1 MIVLVRIDD
10 RLLHGQIALS
20 WKSELDYDA
29 IVIADDAAAKDE
41 LRKNALKLGVP
52 DGVRLAIRDMEEAV
66 KVLHHEKLQNMR
78 VLVVVSSTQ
87 NAKRLY
93 ELLSDTPHLNIGG
106 IQAKEGTK
114 MFSKAVYFDKADIE
128 TLDAIEAMGVEINV
142 QEVPS
147 TTKYKYRDLREKF
160 LSNQS

>member
-1 MIVLVRIDD
+1 MIVLVRVDD

-20 WKSELDYDA
+20 WKSELNYDA
-29 IVIADDAAAKDE
+29 IVIADDVASKDE

-52 DGVRLAIRDMEEAV
+52 DGVRLAIRDVKEAV
-66 KVLHHEKLQNMR
+66 NVLNHEKLQKMR

-93 ELLSDTPHLNIGG
+93 ELLSDRPVLNIGG
-106 IQAKEGTK
+106 IQADSGRK
-114 MFSKAVYFDKADIE
+114 MFSKAVYFNKEDIE
-128 TLDAIEAMGVEINV
+128 TLDSIEKIGVEINV

-147 TTKYKYRDLREKF
+147 TTKYQYADLRNKF
-160 LSNQS
+160 LNNP